1 MQDGLSGFADRQAL
15 VAHLDE
21 RFANGDIE
29 RALGGFALMVVRIAP
44 LPDADINNLRA
55 TVATK
60 LTATLRDT
68 DFLATFDPN
77 TFAVVLPQISDRAT
91 ASRVA
96 EKLQAAFSRAPNI
109 IGATISAS
117 LFPEDGTTRDTL
129 IAHAMLPSG

>member
-55 TVATK
+55 AVAAK

-117 LFPEDGTTRDTL
+117 LFPEDGTTRDAL
-129 IAHAMLPSG
+129 IAHAMLRSG